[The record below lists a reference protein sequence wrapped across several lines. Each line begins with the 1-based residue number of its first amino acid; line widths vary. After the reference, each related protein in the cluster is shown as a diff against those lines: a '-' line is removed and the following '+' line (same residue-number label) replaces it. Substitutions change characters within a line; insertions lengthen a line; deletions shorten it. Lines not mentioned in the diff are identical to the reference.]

1 MTTPVA
7 ENNEDERRVSWW
19 HATFREPCS
28 SGPAKPDDALC
39 SAHRLLVVA
48 AGTNGWP
55 MHVSTPAGQLI
66 EALGTRSMHDL
77 DTVTAVVDR
86 LGPELTADLADAVRA
101 AVTRAQNR
109 VARDLGADVGESLRI
124 PDAVAHDAR
133 TRLGYRSAVDM
144 MTAEQLE
151 ARDELHA
158 RQHEDA
164 AHYIDGGSGSGWP
177 R

>member
-1 MTTPVA
+1 
-7 ENNEDERRVSWW
+7 
-19 HATFREPCS
+19 
-28 SGPAKPDDALC
+28 
-39 SAHRLLVVA
+39 
-48 AGTNGWP
+48 
-55 MHVSTPAGQLI
+55 VSTPDSRPRPTPAGLLV
-66 EALGTRSMHDL
+66 EALGTRSMRDL
-77 DTVTAVVDR
+77 DTVTAVADR

-109 VARDLGADVGESLRI
+109 VARDLGADAGGSLRI

-133 TRLGYRSAVDM
+133 TRLGYRSAVDVPAGLHDSNADGFWPDPAP

-158 RQHEDA
+158 RQHEDS